1 MPPTSAGGTT
11 PCSVSPRSNRTQP
24 FGTRPGGVD
33 DDSST
38 DSGRGGWFGTDQAY
52 WLYCALY
59 LCDCYICATSDRQTS
74 DPGDW
79 GPLTWTMASGRECLL
94 MPFTIF
100 MVPDAQLLS
109 DKTPGA

>member
-1 MPPTSAGGTT
+1 M
-11 PCSVSPRSNRTQP
+11 VQP
-24 FGTRPGGVD
+24 YPALWHQGPVVWTATRPQTAGVEGG
-33 DDSST
+33 
-38 DSGRGGWFGTDQAY
+38 FGTDQAY

-59 LCDCYICATSDRQTS
+59 LCHCYICATSDRQTL

-79 GPLTWTMASGRECLL
+79 GPLAWTMASGRECLF

-100 MVPDAQLLS
+100 TVPDTQLLS